1 MNQQTDNALINSLLT
16 ALPHTNE
23 TIKLVETH
31 ISWVLL
37 TGDYVYKIKKPVDF
51 GFLNF
56 TSLEKR
62 KFFCGEELRLN
73 SRLAPDLYLAVLPIT
88 GTIEQPT
95 IDGSGETLD
104 YTVKMKQ
111 FSEEGLMDRLAASG
125 QISAEM
131 IDQLAD
137 TIADF
142 HAEIAVAQEDSP
154 LGTAEAVQAPVTQNF
169 EQILPLLSSDKERS
183 ELKVIEAWSNQQFQ
197 SLKTTLDARHL
208 NGFIRE
214 CHGDLHLGN
223 IVVIDDQ
230 PVLFDCIEF
239 NDEFRWTDV
248 INEIAFIVMDLMMR
262 NLKGFAFRL
271 LNRYLEKTGD
281 YEGIALLNY
290 YITYRAMVR
299 AKIARFTM
307 GHMSEGSPEQQQ
319 QIEQYQS
326 YINLALQISNNKK
339 PLLMITHGL
348 SGSGKSFVSSMVLE
362 EVGAIRVRSD
372 IERKRLTGFEALSKT
387 KSDLDDGIY
396 GPETGQ
402 KTYKRLL
409 ELAEIVVQSGYPVII
424 DATFLKQT
432 DRATQQQLAEKLD
445 ANFIILN
452 TEAPVEKLEQFI
464 AQRAKVNKDP
474 SEADLAVLAKQLEK
488 QELLTEAEKQATLT
502 LDSSGLPETGKE
514 VLLLVKSHIKSVT

>member
-1 MNQQTDNALINSLLT
+1 
-16 ALPHTNE
+16 
-23 TIKLVETH
+23 
-31 ISWVLL
+31 
-37 TGDYVYKIKKPVDF
+37 
-51 GFLNF
+51 
-56 TSLEKR
+56 
-62 KFFCGEELRLN
+62 
-73 SRLAPDLYLAVLPIT
+73 
-88 GTIEQPT
+88 
-95 IDGSGETLD
+95 
-104 YTVKMKQ
+104 
-111 FSEEGLMDRLAASG
+111 
-125 QISAEM
+125 
-131 IDQLAD
+131 
-137 TIADF
+137 
-142 HAEIAVAQEDSP
+142 
-154 LGTAEAVQAPVTQNF
+154 VQAPVTQNF
-169 EQILPLLSSDKERS
+169 EQILPLLSNDKERT
-183 ELKVIEAWSNQQFQ
+183 ELKQIEAWSNNQFQ
-197 SLKTTLDARHL
+197 ALKPTLDARHL

-223 IVVIDDQ
+223 IVVIEGQ

-248 INEIAFIVMDLMMR
+248 MNEIAFIVMDLMMR
-262 NLKGFAFRL
+262 DLKGYAFRL

-281 YEGIALLNY
+281 YEGVALLNY

-326 YINLALQISNNKK
+326 YINLALQISNDKK

-348 SGSGKSFVSSMVLE
+348 SGSGKSFVSSMILE

-372 IERKRLTGFEALSKT
+372 IERKRLTGFEPLAKT
-387 KSDLDDGIY
+387 KSDLDGGIY

-445 ANFIILN
+445 ANFMILN

-474 SEADLAVLAKQLEK
+474 SEADLAVLAKQLK
-488 QELLTEAEKQATLT
+488 KRELLTEAEKQATLT
-502 LDSSGLPETGKE
+502 LDSSGLPETRDE
-514 VLLLVKSHIKSVT
+514 VLLLVRSHIKSVT